1 MLNIWDIKSSKS
13 ANRIDALES
22 SDTLGKHDSVFQSIS
37 LRQAAIMAG
46 RMSQVS
52 AQLTCSILLGQ
63 SSN

>member
-46 RMSQVS
+46 RMSQH
-52 AQLTCSILLGQ
+52 
-63 SSN
+63 N